1 MAVAPFKNIYI
12 KNAQG
17 QLLGPYSLVVDAEGV
32 LFDDGQDSVPLTA
45 VLGTIE
51 ALRNAGVSESNSLAN
66 VIYQLLQNS
75 GGGTGSLNKVVIGST
90 ELTED
95 QLKKLLT
102 LL

>member
-1 MAVAPFKNIYI
+1 MATIKEIYI

-17 QLLGPYSLVVDAEGV
+17 QLQGPYSLEIDAEGV
-32 LFDDGQDSVPLTA
+32 QFGDGQDSLPLTA
-45 VLGTIE
+45 VLGTLD
-51 ALRNAGVSESNSLAN
+51 ALRSAGVSESNSLAN